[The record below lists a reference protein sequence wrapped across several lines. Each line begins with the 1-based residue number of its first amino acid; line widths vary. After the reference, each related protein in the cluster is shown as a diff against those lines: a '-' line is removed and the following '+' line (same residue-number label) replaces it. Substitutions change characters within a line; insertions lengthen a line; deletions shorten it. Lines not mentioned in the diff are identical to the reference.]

1 MEVLRD
7 ITNQTDHT
15 QKEIAEVTAIYP
27 DRISVLVYDLE
38 AFRGARGEGRS
49 IRVGSY
55 LRIVDAEG
63 SVLIAMVE
71 SFSVVAGEQTNGVV
85 SAPAYK
91 LEGRPLG
98 TIRDGEFS
106 RGSASLAIPPKT
118 VEPARYE
125 EIRSIFEESIPRDL
139 QFEFAHLASD
149 PTISVP
155 VEGNRFFNKHIAVV
169 GSTGSGKSYAVS
181 KILQTA
187 IGPESGQRNAH
198 VVIFDIHSEYRAAF
212 PDACYLDVTNLSL
225 PYWLMNGTEL
235 LEFFLD
241 TEGNDHNQRNVFKE
255 AVITGKQRC
264 FDGTEEQRDRLTLD
278 SPVYFDIEDVLRF
291 AVDKNEE
298 TVPGARGEK
307 AGPLSGKLSNFISRL
322 ENKLN
327 DRRLTFLLGKEARKN
342 SFESVLRKLMG
353 YGEKRSNVTIID
365 VSGVPF
371 EVLSITVS
379 LVSRL
384 LFDYGYYYKR
394 LRDRAGETIRNDVP
408 VLLVYEEAHKY
419 VPNSYTAQYRSA
431 RESIERIA
439 KEGRKYG
446 VSLMLASQRPSEIS
460 ETIFSQ
466 CNNFLALRLTNPTDQ
481 NYVKRLLP
489 DSMGSIVDSLPGL
502 QTGEGLLVGEAV
514 VLPGVVKVDRSEAPP
529 ASDDIPYW
537 TLWKEPWHE
546 LDVDSIKA
554 QWMDR

>member
-1 MEVLRD
+1 MEFSESAALTAAERP
-7 ITNQTDHT
+7 
-15 QKEIAEVTAIYP
+15 IAEVNAIFP
-27 DRISVLVYDLE
+27 DRITVTVYDLAAFQREGE
-38 AFRGARGEGRS
+38 AL
-49 IRVGSY
+49 RVGSY
-55 LRIVDAEG
+55 LRIVDADG
-63 SVLIAMVE
+63 AVLIAMVE
-71 SFSVVAGEQTNGVV
+71 SFTVLPGEPDGEGITL
-85 SAPAYK
+85 PRYK

-98 TIRDGEFS
+98 TMRGGHFE
-106 RGSASLAIPPKT
+106 RGSASMAIPPRL
-118 VEPARYE
+118 VEPAQYE
-125 EIRSIFEESIPRDL
+125 EIRSIFEESIRKEA
-139 QFEFAHLASD
+139 QFQFAHLASD

-169 GSTGSGKSYAVS
+169 GSTGSGKSYTVS

-187 IGPESGQRNAH
+187 VGPVAGQSNAH

-212 PDACYLDVTNLSL
+212 PDACVLDISNLAL
-225 PYWLMNGTEL
+225 PYWLMNGMEL
-235 LEFFLD
+235 QEFFLD

-255 AVITGKQRC
+255 GVVTSKQRC
-264 FDGTEEQRDRLTLD
+264 FTGDAERRERLTLD
-278 SPVYFDIEDVLRF
+278 SPVYFEIEDVLRF
-291 AVDKNEE
+291 AIEKNEE
-298 TVPGARGEK
+298 MIPGARGEK
-307 AGPLSGKLSNFISRL
+307 AGPLNGKLSNFISRL

-327 DRRLTFLLGKEARKN
+327 DRRLGFLLGREARQN
-342 SFESVLRKLMG
+342 SFESVLRQLLG

-394 LRDRAGETIRNDVP
+394 LRDRAGEAIQNDIP

-419 VPNSYTAQYRSA
+419 VPNSTTARYRAA

-466 CNNFLALRLTNPTDQ
+466 CNNFLALRLTNPADQ

-489 DSMGSIVDSLPGL
+489 DSMGSIVDSLPAL
-502 QTGEGLLVGEAV
+502 QTGECLLVGEAV
-514 VLPGVVKVDRSEAPP
+514 VLPSVIRIDRSEAPP
-529 ASDDIPYW
+529 ASNDIPYW
-537 TLWKEPWHE
+537 SLWQEPWHE
-546 LDVDSIKA
+546 LNVDLIRE